1 MHCLKCGRETDE
13 NQVFCQEC
21 LLDMEKHPVDS
32 NEVVLLPQRPA
43 APAAKKPARR
53 RTVTPEERIIYLK
66 RRVRLLTVLL
76 LVVILISSALAY
88 PTVQYFRRYRLR
100 LQRSGNAVGRSGIK
114 AVAAEKRP
122 GRAFRHNA
130 AVE

>member
-13 NQVFCQEC
+13 GQVFCQEC
-21 LLDMEKHPVDS
+21 LLDMGKHPVDP

-53 RTVTPEERIIYLK
+53 RTIPPEERIIHLK
-66 RRVRLLTVLL
+66 RRIRLLTVLL
-76 LVVILISSALAY
+76 LLVTLAASALAY

-100 LQRSGNAVGRSGIK
+100 
-114 AVAAEKRP
+114 P
-122 GRAFRHNA
+122 GQNYTSIVTSTAPIET
-130 AVE
+130 VPETVK

>member
-13 NQVFCQEC
+13 GQVFCQEC
-21 LLDMEKHPVDS
+21 LLDMGKHPVDP

-53 RTVTPEERIIYLK
+53 RTIPPEERIIHLK
-66 RRVRLLTVLL
+66 IRIRLLTVLL
-76 LVVILISSALAY
+76 LLVTLAASALAY

-100 LQRSGNAVGRSGIK
+100 PGQNYTSIVTATAPAETVPE
-114 AVAAEKRP
+114 AAE
-122 GRAFRHNA
+122 
-130 AVE
+130 

>member
-43 APAAKKPARR
+43 APAAQKPARR

-100 LQRSGNAVGRSGIK
+100 
-114 AVAAEKRP
+114 P
-122 GRAFRHNA
+122 GQNYTSIVTSTAPIET
-130 AVE
+130 VPETVK